1 MPYFPN
7 YFGIFFFHPL
17 FSAVAFFVFLQ
28 GYMIYS
34 MIFES
39 FSHFTLF
46 CRLRN
51 PSVRFV
57 QRFSVLLMVTMIAQ
71 NYLIISLQ
79 IFAAAEN
86 KRFQLRSVSSGAR
99 LSFQNL

>member
-1 MPYFPN
+1 
-7 YFGIFFFHPL
+7 
-17 FSAVAFFVFLQ
+17 
-28 GYMIYS
+28 MIYF

-57 QRFSVLLMVTMIAQ
+57 QRFFVLLTVTLIAQ
-71 NYLIISLQ
+71 KCLIIIPLQ

-86 KRFQLRSVSSGAR
+86 KRFRLRSVSSGAR

>member
-1 MPYFPN
+1 
-7 YFGIFFFHPL
+7 
-17 FSAVAFFVFLQ
+17 
-28 GYMIYS
+28 MIYF

-46 CRLRN
+46 CRLHN

-71 NYLIISLQ
+71 NYLTIPLQ

-86 KRFQLRSVSSGAR
+86 KRFRLRSVSSGIR

>member
-1 MPYFPN
+1 
-7 YFGIFFFHPL
+7 
-17 FSAVAFFVFLQ
+17 
-28 GYMIYS
+28 MIYF

-46 CRLRN
+46 CRLHN

-71 NYLIISLQ
+71 NYLTIPLQ
-79 IFAAAEN
+79 IFADAEN
-86 KRFQLRSVSSGAR
+86 KRFRLRSASSGIR